1 MEHAAMARIREAVQ
15 AAQKLV
21 HSGKLDK
28 CDVDDIDEVI
38 TSIDRELGRPSP
50 NKNTLSTYL
59 NSLVRSLRP
68 HSHAHGVCAQL
79 ETAMREAKVPTN

>member
-1 MEHAAMARIREAVQ
+1 MEHAAVARIREAVQ
-15 AAQKLV
+15 AAQHLV
-21 HSGKLDK
+21 HSGKLDN
-28 CDVDDIDEVI
+28 CDVDDIDELI

-59 NSLVRSLRP
+59 NSLARSLRSHP
-68 HSHAHGVCAQL
+68 HAHGVSSQL